1 MKKTIN
7 MLSIAIIV
15 LILVQ
20 LIMMFVPTF
29 SLTAA
34 PTKKVPDPQP
44 VDYSLMSLCFPNT
57 EEMGKIFKTM
67 VEDYD
72 VNTNVVN
79 HVLAFIFGALT
90 IAFNVMRFINDA
102 SGFETASATFVRFL
116 MHVGTFV
123 WAYFGITAFVESQIM
138 QFATPVIPTVSY
150 VAFAAAA
157 VLGAV
162 RLALTFA
169 PKKKVAA

>member
-15 LILVQ
+15 LILIQ

-29 SLTAA
+29 TLTAA

-67 VEDYD
+67 VKDYD

-79 HVLAFIFGALT
+79 HVLAFIFGVLT

-102 SGFETASATFVRFL
+102 SGFETASATLIRFL
-116 MHVGTFV
+116 MHVGTFA
-123 WAYFGITAFVESQIM
+123 WAYFGVSAFMESQVM
-138 QFATPVIPTVSY
+138 QFGSAIIPTVSY
-150 VAFAAAA
+150 IMFAAGA
-157 VLGAV
+157 VVGAV
-162 RLALTFA
+162 RLVLTFV